1 EMKRNQEEFLKM
13 LSAYQGII
21 HKVNQIY
28 FKSKADKEENFQET
42 AYQLWRS
49 FHSLQNREKPASWIY
64 TVAINTSISKIRK
77 DSLLDFRDSVP
88 DVDMIDPYEHIE
100 QNENYQRLIDA
111 LYELNEIDRSIMLLY
126 MEEYNYHEI
135 AEIVGMNSSNIG
147 VKVHRLKNQLQK
159 HFNSNINGNK

>member
-1 EMKRNQEEFLKM
+1 MKRNQKEFLKM

-28 FKSKADKEENFQET
+28 FKLKADKEENFQEVV
-42 AYQLWRS
+42 YQLWRS
-49 FHSLQNREKPASWIY
+49 FPSIQNRENPASWIY
-64 TVAINTSISKIRK
+64 TVAINTSISKIRH
-77 DSLLDFRDSVP
+77 DSRFEFLDSIP
-88 DVDMIDPYEHIE
+88 DTEAIDPYEHME
-100 QNENYQRLIDA
+100 RNENYRRLIDA

-126 MEEYNYHEI
+126 MEEYNYQEI

>member
-1 EMKRNQEEFLKM
+1 MKRNQEEFLKI

-28 FKSKADKEENFQET
+28 FKSKADKEENFQEVV
-42 AYQLWRS
+42 YQLWRS
-49 FHSLQNREKPASWIY
+49 FQSLQNRERPASWIY

-77 DSLLDFRDSVP
+77 DSHLDFLDSIP
-88 DVDMIDPYEHIE
+88 DIEVIDPYAHMER
-100 QNENYQRLIDA
+100 NENYQRLIDA
-111 LYELNEIDRSIMLLY
+111 LYQLNEIDRSIMLLY
-126 MEEYNYHEI
+126 MEEYNYQEI
-135 AEIVGMNSSNIG
+135 AEIVGTNSSNIG